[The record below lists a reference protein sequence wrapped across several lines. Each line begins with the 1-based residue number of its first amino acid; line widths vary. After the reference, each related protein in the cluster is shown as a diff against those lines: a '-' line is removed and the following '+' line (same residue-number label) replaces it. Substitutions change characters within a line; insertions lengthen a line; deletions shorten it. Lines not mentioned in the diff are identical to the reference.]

1 MYMAVMGLLS
11 VILVLFCDLPN
22 ILSNAPRVNLPGQ
35 GDILG
40 SWSETAWTNQKFQ
53 QFLSIPY
60 AESPKGSL
68 HLRILQHV
76 PNGGRTLIDDL
87 QICSIA

>member
-40 SWSETAWTNQKFQ
+40 SWSETAWTHQKFQ
-53 QFLSIPY
+53 QFLGIPY

-68 HLRILQHV
+68 RFKVSCLFLLDFELERVYWIL
-76 PNGGRTLIDDL
+76 L
-87 QICSIA
+87 